1 MKKLTLA
8 ALFMLSASVHAAT
21 LSTSE
26 NIELLVVDGKKVLSS
41 YWSPTKSIE
50 LTNGKHQIVV
60 RFDGE
65 VKNGSKGT
73 IFTTRPYLFDFN
85 VADKDATIVLPNL
98 TTLSQA
104 KAHFE
109 RGADWSLEYAD
120 GMKETIKYTELQG
133 AGFAAFSD
141 MEALVADYN
150 SQNGIVFEQGYAVD
164 LEKVAVQV
172 TEQGE
177 VKITGDSLTQL
188 KMWYTKASDKEKKAF
203 KIWMAE
209 HDFN

>member
-1 MKKLTLA
+1 MKKLALA
-8 ALFMLSASVHAAT
+8 SLALLSVGAQAAT
-21 LSTSE
+21 LSTSQ
-26 NIELLVVDGKKVLSS
+26 NIKLLVVDGKKVESS
-41 YWSPTKSIE
+41 YWSPTEHVE
-50 LTNGKHQIVV
+50 LSEGKHQIVV
-60 RFDGE
+60 QFDGE
-65 VKNGSKGT
+65 VKNGSKNT
-73 IFTTRPYLFDFN
+73 VFTTRPYLFDLD
-85 VADKDATIVLPNL
+85 VADKDATIVLPRL

-104 KAHFE
+104 KAHFD

-120 GMKETIKYTELQG
+120 GFKEAIQYTELKG
-133 AGFAAFSD
+133 EGFGSFSD
-141 MEALVADYN
+141 MEALVAKYN
-150 SQNGIVFEQGYAVD
+150 SKNGIVFEQGYAVD

-188 KMWYTKASDKEKKAF
+188 KMWYTKASGKEKKAF